1 MRVSVCGA
9 AWVLLNPFTDLL
21 IGNKSRAGPTQ
32 RFLSSFSSECFP
44 GAHPSPSGE
53 LKKPSSSNCAF
64 DGQAPGELPEFQV
77 CDPGVA
83 RPHLQG
89 SGPF

>member
-1 MRVSVCGA
+1 MWSCLGSLESIY
-9 AWVLLNPFTDLL
+9 WDTDLL
-21 IGNKSRAGPTQ
+21 IGNKSRADPTQ
-32 RFLSSFSSECFP
+32 RFLSSLSSGCFP
-44 GAHPSPSGE
+44 GTRPSPSGE
-53 LKKPSSSNCAF
+53 RRRPSGSNCASN
-64 DGQAPGELPEFQV
+64 GQAPGELPEFQV